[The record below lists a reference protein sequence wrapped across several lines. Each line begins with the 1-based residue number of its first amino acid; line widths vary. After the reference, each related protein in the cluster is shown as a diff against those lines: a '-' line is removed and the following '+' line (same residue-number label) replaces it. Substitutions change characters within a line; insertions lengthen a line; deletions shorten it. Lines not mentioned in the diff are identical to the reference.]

1 MRRLREQFCSS
12 EASEYQSALLCC
24 TNQSF
29 NAGPYV
35 FHTLALGA
43 NKNIFII
50 CDSLLHSLSRF
61 VPSLVQLCEAFTF
74 CVFRDV
80 HFLEPARSVSCGQVS
95 LAFNNNDEMKASYVG
110 TSDQCNLS
118 RTHVDSCQGSG
129 VTFGL

>member
-1 MRRLREQFCSS
+1 MF
-12 EASEYQSALLCC
+12 Y
-24 TNQSF
+24 
-29 NAGPYV
+29 
-35 FHTLALGA
+35 
-43 NKNIFII
+43 I
-50 CDSLLHSLSRF
+50 CDGLLHILSVF
-61 VPSLVQLCEAFTF
+61 VPALVQLCEAFTF

-80 HFLEPARSVSCGQVS
+80 HFLEPAASVTCDRVS